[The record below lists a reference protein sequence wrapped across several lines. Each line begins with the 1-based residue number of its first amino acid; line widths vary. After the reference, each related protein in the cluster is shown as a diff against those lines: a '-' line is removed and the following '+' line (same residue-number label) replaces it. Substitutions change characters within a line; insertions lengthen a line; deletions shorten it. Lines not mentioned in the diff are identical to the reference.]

1 MPWGHASL
9 MGLSRRK
16 KAPGTPPPPR
26 EKLSAPPAAPLPVAL
41 PQMWRLTLILLAGVL
56 LWGVYSSEI
65 ADTDFW
71 WHLRT
76 GQYIVEARSLPAPDP
91 FSYTTSLGPAAYE
104 GEEQVRHF
112 NLTHEWLAQALWFVL
127 YLAGGFPLLVLWK
140 GALLAAMCGVAGYLA
155 AWRSGNFY
163 VGLAAAFAGMPVVM
177 LFAADRPP
185 LLTFLLVAVFVLI
198 LDKYHAGGMDRC
210 IWLLIPLQCLWANL
224 HGGFFL
230 GWVVLGAYVAGSW
243 PLPAQRRK
251 TLWIAAGVSLLAS
264 GLNPNGWRVFEVL
277 LNYRQSYLTGM
288 LIEWQ
293 RPPLWGPPYTF
304 NVLFYLAAAALL
316 LNAKKVRL
324 PDALLLLAFG
334 AAALMAFRN
343 VIFIAFLAPVFL
355 AAYGWPIVAAR
366 LPRLPASL
374 VALAAA
380 VALSA
385 GLLAGVWQGKLF
397 QLRAAEWKFP
407 RQAAEFLQNNQIK
420 TRMFNSYEYGG
431 YLIWS
436 LWPQM
441 QTFIDGRALNESVYR
456 DYQRIL
462 YSSGA
467 SAEESRQRRDQ
478 LLNQYGAE
486 IVVMNGFEYVTGVI
500 YPVVLAL
507 ADPKNQ
513 AWSLVHEDAQAVVF
527 ARDSEPNRSLIAAN
541 RLEKSRVLNH
551 LEASCRSYIEHDPE
565 LCNCARSLGFLF
577 LNAGDRQR
585 ARGAF
590 SLYLENIPYRDP
602 EAEQAFRKAA
612 GGGG

>member
-1 MPWGHASL
+1 
-9 MGLSRRK
+9 LSRRK
-16 KAPGTPPPPR
+16 KAPRNPPPAERAAEP
-26 EKLSAPPAAPLPVAL
+26 LAAAPPAALPPIWRPAL
-41 PQMWRLTLILLAGVL
+41 IILAGIL
-56 LWGVYSSEI
+56 LWGSYSSEI

-76 GQYIVEARSLPAPDP
+76 GQYIAETRSLPAPDP
-91 FSYTTSLGPAAYE
+91 FSYTTGLGATAYE

-112 NLTHEWLAQALWFVL
+112 NLTHEWLAQTLWFVL

-140 GALLAAMCGVAGYLA
+140 GALLAALCGIAGYLA

-163 VGLAAAFAGMPVVM
+163 VGLAAAFAGMPVAK

-198 LDKYHAGGMDRC
+198 LDKYYAGGMDRGV
-210 IWLLIPLQCLWANL
+210 WLLIPLQCLWANL

-243 PLPAQRRK
+243 QLPARRRK
-251 TLWIAAGVSLLAS
+251 TLWIASGAALLAS
-264 GLNPNGWRVFEVL
+264 ALNPNGWRVFEVL
-277 LNYRQSYLTGM
+277 MNYRQSYLTGM
-288 LIEWQ
+288 LIEWR

-304 NVLFYLAAAALL
+304 NVLLYLSAAALL

-334 AAALMAFRN
+334 AAALLAFRN

-355 AAYGWPIVAAR
+355 AAYGWPLVAAR
-366 LPRLPASL
+366 LPRLPASP
-374 VALAAA
+374 VAAAAA

-385 GLLAGVWQGKLF
+385 ALVSGFWQGNLF
-397 QLRAAEWKFP
+397 QLRAAEWRFP
-407 RQAAEFLQNNQIK
+407 RQAAEFLQSNQIK
-420 TRMFNSYEYGG
+420 ARMFNSYEYGG

-456 DYQRIL
+456 DYQKIL
-462 YSSGA
+462 YPSGG
-467 SAEESRQRRDQ
+467 SAEESRRHRDE
-478 LLNQYGAE
+478 LLDQYGVE
-486 IVVMNGFEYVTGVI
+486 IVIMGGFEYVTGVI
-500 YPVVLAL
+500 YPVVLGL

-513 AWSLVHEDAQAVVF
+513 AWSLVYEDAQAVVF
-527 ARDSEPNRSLIAAN
+527 ARNSEPNRNLIAFN

-551 LEASCRSYIEHDPE
+551 LEASCRGYIEHDPE
-565 LCNCARSLGFLF
+565 LPNCARSLGFLF

-585 ARGAF
+585 ARAAF
-590 SLYLENIPYRDP
+590 SLYLENIRYRDA
-602 EAEQAFRKAA
+602 EAEQAFRQAA
-612 GGGG
+612 GRGGG